1 MSNHFK
7 IILIALLGIFIS
19 STSSFALCDFE
30 KVSIGKTLKSFQE
43 TYIGTIKDR
52 SDRLHSY
59 DISLDKVCRDQF
71 EQAIVQ
77 YSFIN
82 KKLHK
87 IKITDFQS
95 ETDFLKSL
103 KYYYGKPTNGY
114 DRPGTSGIAYYHWD
128 KSGKSIFLLDSINPD
143 LRTQTIE
150 IISDRYNELSER
162 YMNYDNE

>member
-7 IILIALLGIFIS
+7 IILITLLGIFIS

-71 EQAIVQ
+71 EQAIAQ

-87 IKITDFQS
+87 IKITDFQI

-150 IISDRYNELSER
+150 IISDRYNELSGR

>member
-1 MSNHFK
+1 MGNYFK
-7 IILIALLGIFIS
+7 IILITLLGILIS
-19 STSSFALCDFE
+19 GTNSFALCDFE

-43 TYIGTIKDR
+43 SYVGVIEDR

-71 EQAIVQ
+71 EQAIAR

-82 KKLHK
+82 KKLQK
-87 IKITDFQS
+87 IQIMDFQS
-95 ETDFLKSL
+95 DTDFLKSL

-128 KSGKSIFLLDSINPD
+128 KNGRSIFLLDSVNPD
-143 LRTQTIE
+143 SRNQTIE

>member
-1 MSNHFK
+1 MRNHFK
-7 IILIALLGIFIS
+7 IILITLLGIFIS

-71 EQAIVQ
+71 EQAIIQ

-82 KKLHK
+82 KKLQK
-87 IKITDFQS
+87 IKVTDFQND
-95 ETDFLKSL
+95 TNFLKSL

-150 IISDRYNELSER
+150 IISDRYNELSGR

>member
-7 IILIALLGIFIS
+7 IILITLLGIFIS

-71 EQAIVQ
+71 EQAIAQ

-114 DRPGTSGIAYYHWD
+114 DRPGTSGIAYYHWN

-150 IISDRYNELSER
+150 IISDRYNELSGR

>member
-1 MSNHFK
+1 MGNHFK
-7 IILIALLGIFIS
+7 ITLITLLGIFIS

-71 EQAIVQ
+71 EQAIAQ

-103 KYYYGKPTNGY
+103 KYYYGKPRNGY

-150 IISDRYNELSER
+150 IISDRYKELSER

>member
-1 MSNHFK
+1 MGNHFK
-7 IILIALLGIFIS
+7 IILITLLGIFIS

-43 TYIGTIKDR
+43 TYVGTIKDR

-71 EQAIVQ
+71 EQAIAQ
-77 YSFIN
+77 YNFIN

>member
-1 MSNHFK
+1 MGNYFK
-7 IILIALLGIFIS
+7 IILITLLGIFIS

-71 EQAIVQ
+71 EQAIAQ

-114 DRPGTSGIAYYHWD
+114 DRPGTRGIAYYHWD
-128 KSGKSIFLLDSINPD
+128 KSGKSIFLLDSIYPD

>member
-7 IILIALLGIFIS
+7 IILITLLGIFIS

-43 TYIGTIKDR
+43 PYIGTIKDR

-71 EQAIVQ
+71 EQAIAQ

-150 IISDRYNELSER
+150 IISDRYKELSER

>member
-7 IILIALLGIFIS
+7 IILITLLGIFIS

-52 SDRLHSY
+52 SDHLHSY

-71 EQAIVQ
+71 EQAIAQ

-150 IISDRYNELSER
+150 IISDRYKELSER